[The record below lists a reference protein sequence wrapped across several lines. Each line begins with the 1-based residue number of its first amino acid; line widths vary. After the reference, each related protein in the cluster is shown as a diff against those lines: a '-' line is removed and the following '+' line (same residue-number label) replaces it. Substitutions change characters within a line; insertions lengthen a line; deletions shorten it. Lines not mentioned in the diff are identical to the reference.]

1 MFPAMQAQ
9 VYANERFSR
18 SGPSPEST
26 SSNSTLVQRRNVR
39 SFSTSSL
46 SSSGSSVLSKG
57 PAKPTERR
65 LSLSAVFSRGAE
77 ALRGSDCDR
86 PIVKLVD
93 VDEGVENPCTLSDAS
108 ESIDGNITI
117 EEHTVEQPA
126 RDAEGDVM
134 DWRESPASNT
144 FGRWLSTLKRRKRD
158 PLPLTTRTQR
168 WTLDDFDSPQ
178 ISPLRPA
185 RSHHRRHGSHASS
198 IAFVTA
204 VKSASITIATASIA
218 TISQRNSIAR
228 RAQHQS
234 SLFSKSDARSSA
246 MQSPLQIQNM
256 YLKGPEDMLG
266 GTARI
271 VLFEI
276 DELIAGEPI
285 RSCEPHTVDTVTEIF
300 RSNLPSFVAYD
311 DFGEH
316 YELIR
321 LTVVDSQQSIQNWPE
336 YDAAFETLAYTLNP
350 LQRRNDNQK
359 RALRV
364 RDLLIKP
371 IQRLPRYML
380 LFQDLQK
387 LTPVCDDPSAHA
399 GLEDIVG
406 QLEAACERLNRS
418 RRSLDHTRVLDST
431 WLVSERLSFH
441 NQLPRVAFLK
451 LLGNVQLCGCLH
463 IAYRS
468 KEEIKGRY
476 VISILFETTLL
487 LAIVDDEDTT
497 YNVLAGI
504 ALGNVT
510 MAETDNGRGL
520 QCHTAP
526 HSWKLV
532 YEHQTRMYELI
543 FTACSGTEARVWRER
558 ITQCAMLQAKA
569 AAESNRGSFELF
581 SPLADDMR
589 TIGKA
594 MGKAGSFVRR
604 MSHDSI
610 RRAATVASTTNL
622 SQVIIKNTQA
632 CKEALDSSR
641 ATLQIPR
648 SQSVATPSHVQTL
661 APRRAERIRIEALL
675 IDIWTK
681 DVLPYPGMTP
691 RRSDPIRASANHVMR
706 KFSMASITSNF
717 STSKRNTSYSSMS
730 SSRKEDM
737 PPARTSGSGRDRRPT
752 RPPPVSFQTAP
763 DAFLPEDFAVG
774 GTMPRTKR
782 SALRTLTMTLER
794 PFSPAPSES
803 KPAPLRRAQ
812 SVHDANS
819 ADTPPMYT
827 VVQQRANTPA
837 PSSTGQGAAG
847 ASEAGAKAPRKTR
860 SKSRLLRMFA

>member
-9 VYANERFSR
+9 VFANERFSR
-18 SGPSPEST
+18 SGPSLEST
-26 SSNSTLVQRRNVR
+26 SSYSTVVQRRNVR

-46 SSSGSSVLSKG
+46 SSGGSSVLGRG
-57 PAKPTERR
+57 PVKPTERR

-93 VDEGVENPCTLSDAS
+93 VDEDVENPCTISDAG

-117 EEHTVEQPA
+117 EEDTVEQPA
-126 RDAEGDVM
+126 RC
-134 DWRESPASNT
+134 
-144 FGRWLSTLKRRKRD
+144 RRGCDGLAGVSGFKHI
-158 PLPLTTRTQR
+158 
-168 WTLDDFDSPQ
+168 W
-178 ISPLRPA
+178 
-185 RSHHRRHGSHASS
+185 
-198 IAFVTA
+198 
-204 VKSASITIATASIA
+204 KM
-218 TISQRNSIAR
+218 
-228 RAQHQS
+228 AQHTETQEE
-234 SLFSKSDARSSA
+234 RS
-246 MQSPLQIQNM
+246 
-256 YLKGPEDMLG
+256 
-266 GTARI
+266 TA
-271 VLFEI
+271 
-276 DELIAGEPI
+276 AHNP
-285 RSCEPHTVDTVTEIF
+285 
-300 RSNLPSFVAYD
+300 SNLPSFVAYD

-316 YELIR
+316 YELLR

-387 LTPVCDDPSAHA
+387 LTPVCDDPGAHA

-451 LLGNVQLCGCLH
+451 LLGNVELCGCLH

-476 VISILFETTLL
+476 VISVLFETTLL
-487 LAIVDDEDTT
+487 LAIVDDADTT

-558 ITQCAMLQAKA
+558 IAQCAMLQTKV

-581 SPLADDMR
+581 SPLVDDMR

-632 CKEALDSSR
+632 CKEALDPAQ

-675 IDIWTK
+675 SDVWTK

-717 STSKRNTSYSSMS
+717 STSKRNASYSSMS

-737 PPARTSGSGRDRRPT
+737 PPPRTTGSGRDRRPT

-763 DAFLPEDFAVG
+763 DAFLPEDFTVG

-794 PFSPAPSES
+794 PFSPAPSER
-803 KPAPLRRAQ
+803 KPEPLRRAQ

-819 ADTPPMYT
+819 ADTPPAYT

-837 PSSTGQGAAG
+837 PSSTGQGTAG
-847 ASEAGAKAPRKTR
+847 ASEAGATTPRKTQ